1 MHDQTRKIDAALDVP
16 PAPRL
21 PMTEAQE
28 ERLEDLAERSGE
40 SVDENMTMAEA
51 ERRIE
56 ELEAVAF

>member
-16 PAPRL
+16 P
-21 PMTEAQE
+21 QE

-40 SVDENMTMAEA
+40 PVDENMTMAEA